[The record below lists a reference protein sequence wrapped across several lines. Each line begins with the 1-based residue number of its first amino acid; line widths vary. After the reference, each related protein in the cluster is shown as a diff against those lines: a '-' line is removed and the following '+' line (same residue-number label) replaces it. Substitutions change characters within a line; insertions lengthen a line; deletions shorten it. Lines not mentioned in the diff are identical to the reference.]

1 MLRSRAPS
9 PGNRR
14 RRDGSLK
21 DAASELLRRVGDA
34 EHRLAG
40 QLKRAKEDAHECSA
54 DLKRARRDAA
64 AETSRLRK
72 DRDYWH
78 SQADALQVE
87 VDGLKSNKLAMQ
99 AGKEADAS
107 AHSRQLRRLKSECDD
122 LKAKHAEQGEELATT
137 RARSDAL
144 VKETTQK
151 LQSETEQAI
160 VDFLRQLS
168 GVFCENGLA
177 YISDDEGGTQ
187 HEETAQTETKAA
199 EDETFRLQVF
209 MPMTEDKREA
219 KALSDA
225 DDAEKKNTGDK
236 PNDTAT
242 LGDSPREEPADAES
256 VSPSAST
263 NQ

>member
-40 QLKRAKEDAHECSA
+40 QLKRAREDAHELST

-64 AETSRLRK
+64 ADASRLRK
-72 DRDYWH
+72 DRDYWR

-99 AGKEADAS
+99 AGKEAYAS
-107 AHSRQLRRLKSECDD
+107 AQSRQLRRLKSECDD

-177 YISDDEGGTQ
+177 CSSDDDEATQ
-187 HEETAQTETKAA
+187 HEETTQGGTKA
-199 EDETFRLQVF
+199 EDDTFRLQVF
-209 MPMTEDKREA
+209 TPMTEDKRDT

-225 DDAEKKNTGDK
+225 DDAEKNPGNEPT
-236 PNDTAT
+236 DTAIP
-242 LGDSPREEPADAES
+242 GDPAREEPVDAEP
-256 VSPSAST
+256 VSQIAS

>member
-1 MLRSRAPS
+1 
-9 PGNRR
+9 
-14 RRDGSLK
+14 
-21 DAASELLRRVGDA
+21 
-34 EHRLAG
+34 
-40 QLKRAKEDAHECSA
+40 
-54 DLKRARRDAA
+54 
-64 AETSRLRK
+64 
-72 DRDYWH
+72 
-78 SQADALQVE
+78 
-87 VDGLKSNKLAMQ
+87 MQ

-122 LKAKHAEQGEELATT
+122 LKAKHAEQAEELAAT
-137 RARSDAL
+137 RARSDVL

-177 YISDDEGGTQ
+177 YISDDEGTQ

-225 DDAEKKNTGDK
+225 DVAEKNPGDE

-242 LGDSPREEPADAES
+242 LGDSPGEEPVDAES
-256 VSPSAST
+256 VSPNAS
-263 NQ
+263 NH

>member
-9 PGNRR
+9 PNRR
-14 RRDGSLK
+14 KRDGSLK

-40 QLKRAKEDAHECSA
+40 QLKRAREDAHEISA

-64 AETSRLRK
+64 AEASRLRK
-72 DRDYWH
+72 DRDYWR

-107 AHSRQLRRLKSECDD
+107 AHNRQLRRLKSECDD
-122 LKAKHAEQGEELATT
+122 LKAKHAEQAEELAAT
-137 RARSDAL
+137 RARSDVL

-151 LQSETEQAI
+151 LQTETEQAI

-168 GVFCENGLA
+168 G
-177 YISDDEGGTQ
+177 
-187 HEETAQTETKAA
+187 
-199 EDETFRLQVF
+199 
-209 MPMTEDKREA
+209 P
-219 KALSDA
+219 
-225 DDAEKKNTGDK
+225 
-236 PNDTAT
+236 
-242 LGDSPREEPADAES
+242 
-256 VSPSAST
+256 
-263 NQ
+263 

>member
-40 QLKRAKEDAHECSA
+40 QLKRAREDAHELSA

-72 DRDYWH
+72 DRDYWR
-78 SQADALQVE
+78 SQADSLQAE
-87 VDGLKSNKLAMQ
+87 VDGLKSNELAMK
-99 AGKEADAS
+99 AGKDADAS

-177 YISDDEGGTQ
+177 YISEDEGTQ
-187 HEETAQTETKAA
+187 HEETVQTVQTETKA

-225 DDAEKKNTGDK
+225 DVAEKNPGDE

-242 LGDSPREEPADAES
+242 LSDSPREEPADAES

>member
-40 QLKRAKEDAHECSA
+40 QLKRAREDAHELSA

-64 AETSRLRK
+64 AETSRVRK
-72 DRDYWH
+72 DRDYWR
-78 SQADALQVE
+78 SQADSLQAE
-87 VDGLKSNKLAMQ
+87 VDGLKSNELAMK
-99 AGKEADAS
+99 AGKDADAS

-137 RARSDAL
+137 RARSDVL

-151 LQSETEQAI
+151 LQSETKQAI

-168 GVFCENGLA
+168 SVFCENGLA

-225 DDAEKKNTGDK
+225 DVAEKNPGNE
-236 PNDTAT
+236 PIDTAIPSET
-242 LGDSPREEPADAES
+242 TREEPVDAES
-256 VSPSAST
+256 MSPTAS

>member
-9 PGNRR
+9 PNRR

-40 QLKRAKEDAHECSA
+40 QLKRAREDAQELSA

-72 DRDYWH
+72 DRDYWRT
-78 SQADALQVE
+78 QADTLQVE
-87 VDGLKSNKLAMQ
+87 VDDLKSNKLAMQ

-107 AHSRQLRRLKSECDD
+107 AHNRQLRRLKSECDD
-122 LKAKHAEQGEELATT
+122 LKAKHAEQTEELAAT
-137 RARSDAL
+137 RARSDVL

-151 LQSETEQAI
+151 LQTETEQTI

-177 YISDDEGGTQ
+177 YISDDEGTQ
-187 HEETAQTETKAA
+187 QDETGKEA

-209 MPMTEDKREA
+209 TPMIVDKREA
-219 KALSDA
+219 KGLSDA
-225 DDAEKKNTGDK
+225 DETQKEVEQIDNAIPAKPSREDAADFESMSS
-236 PNDTAT
+236 AT
-242 LGDSPREEPADAES
+242 S
-256 VSPSAST
+256 
-263 NQ
+263 NH

>member
-9 PGNRR
+9 PNRR

-40 QLKRAKEDAHECSA
+40 QLKRAKEDAHECNA

-64 AETSRLRK
+64 TETSRLRK
-72 DRDYWH
+72 DRDYWR

-87 VDGLKSNKLAMQ
+87 VDGLKNNKMAMQ

-107 AHSRQLRRLKSECDD
+107 AHNRQLRRLKSECDD
-122 LKAKHAEQGEELATT
+122 LKAKHDEQGEELATT
-137 RARSDAL
+137 RARCDVL
-144 VKETTQK
+144 VRETTQK

-160 VDFLRQLS
+160 VDFLRQLG

-177 YISDDEGGTQ
+177 YNSDDEGTQ
-187 HEETAQTETKAA
+187 HEETAQTGTKT

-209 MPMTEDKREA
+209 TPMIVEDKREA

-225 DDAEKKNTGDK
+225 DDADKNPGK
-236 PNDTAT
+236 EPIDTAIP
-242 LGDSPREEPADAES
+242 GDPTREEPVDAES
-256 VSPSAST
+256 VSPTAS